1 MPRFDDTRRLS
12 RTRRCPLILL
22 LLFLPQFVRL
32 KHIVVTVLKTRYNVE
47 VDNLTSGEVATHPS
61 FVNIDAGMQA
71 LLEPIMFIV
80 DHAASNPSSM
90 PSFLVIDP
98 VCASVVPSS
107 RMCVPSS

>member
-1 MPRFDDTRRLS
+1 MTPSRLS

-22 LLFLPQFVRL
+22 LFPQFVRL
-32 KHIVVTVLKTRYNVE
+32 KHIVLTVLKTRYSVE
-47 VDNLTSGEVATHPS
+47 ADNLTSGEVATHPS

-98 VCASVVPSS
+98 VCSFFLRVCSVIITTTA
-107 RMCVPSS
+107 

>member
-1 MPRFDDTRRLS
+1 MTPSRLS

-22 LLFLPQFVRL
+22 LLFPQFVRL
-32 KHIVVTVLKTRYNVE
+32 KHIVLTVLKTRYNVE
-47 VDNLTSGEVATHPS
+47 ADNLTSGEVAAHPS

-98 VCASVVPSS
+98 VCSFFLRVCSVIITTTA
-107 RMCVPSS
+107 